1 MRYREVSLIASMFN
15 LRVTNLGPCS
25 SATKRLEEAMSPVD
39 RNDLLEHEHKKES
52 TTRTKKSVVNLEKEG
67 ELLWLTCLHNLADA
81 EDSGE
86 IASKNTENDWLG
98 RKGSRAAYIMS

>member
-1 MRYREVSLIASMFN
+1 MRYRKVNSVASMFN
-15 LRVTNLGPCS
+15 LRVTNLGPSS
-25 SATKRLEEAMSPVD
+25 SATKRLEETMMPVD
-39 RNDLLEHEHKKES
+39 RNDLLEHERKKES

-67 ELLWLTCLHNLADA
+67 ELLWLTCLHNLANA

-86 IASKNTENDWLG
+86 IASKNTKDNWLC